1 MIGHCSHKEEHRG
14 DREVWEVQHPNQIAI
29 KQGIGISMMFKYA
42 YDTVFNPD
50 DGNQQVGTA
59 C

>member
-1 MIGHCSHKEEHRG
+1 M
-14 DREVWEVQHPNQIAI
+14 QHPNQIAI

-50 DGNQQVGTA
+50 DGNQQVGLAAHLDRDLVA
-59 C
+59 CVSSVLQADD